1 MASLI
6 EKLHKKGAQRA
17 NSSVPTVDLSHRDT
31 LPVPELRDH
40 DVVIFVDF
48 ASEIPG
54 ASMHIALSTDNCCC
68 CRRSRC
74 LKTGTLSK
82 YALIMRFIKNKRL
95 LSNSGWRKRRMVIT
109 KEKLAFAFIND
120 DTELDRIHFADVN
133 YIKDLTVDGPAVSE
147 GSGHGTLRFE
157 IGTKSDGYNSGRTY
171 HIRMNANNNHSR
183 LIKTLGKNVKDEAK
197 KQSSFSRRL
206 QSKMCFIY
214 NTDVVQSLIAL
225 IIMAVISSKDLL
237 IDQSF

>member
-17 NSSVPTVDLSHRDT
+17 NPSVPTVDLSHRNT
-31 LPVPELRDH
+31 LPAPELRDH
-40 DVVIFVDF
+40 DVVVFVDF
-48 ASEIPG
+48 ANEIPE
-54 ASMHIALSTDNCCC
+54 AIALTSDNFCC

-74 LKTGTLSK
+74 LKTGTLFK
-82 YALIMRFIKNKRL
+82 YTLIFRFIKNERL